1 MPPPSL
7 ASAFFRRLRLVLPM
21 LLALGVFI
29 ALRAEGGTPLFHIPG
44 RAVTVEGLTLAG
56 TTVLRLLA
64 VACASLLF
72 TLLVPMA
79 HIVAGLRA
87 LRLPPA
93 MIAVTWL
100 TERFLVL
107 LAADARHL
115 MEGVR
120 ARSAALPLPRR
131 ILVASRIS
139 GTFLVR
145 AVSRSEHMADAMTAR
160 HFDGRIPPHP
170 SQRWTLRDTLSG
182 VLALAVILFAL
193 LY

>member
-1 MPPPSL
+1 
-7 ASAFFRRLRLVLPM
+7 M
-21 LLALGVFI
+21 LLVLGVFI
-29 ALRAEGGTPLFHIPG
+29 ALRAEGDEILFRMLGVP
-44 RAVTVEGLTLAG
+44 VTTEALTTAG
-56 TTVLRLLA
+56 TTVVRLLA

-72 TLLVPMA
+72 TLLVPMS

-87 LRLPPA
+87 LRLPQA

-107 LAADARHL
+107 LAADARRL

-131 ILVASRIS
+131 IIVASRIS

-145 AVSRSEHMADAMTAR
+145 AVSRSERMADAMTAR
-160 HFDGRIPPHP
+160 HFDGRIPLHP
-170 SQRWTLRDTLSG
+170 TQRWVVRDTVSV
-182 VLALAVILFAL
+182 VLTLVVIFFAL